1 MTKLSRRQFAGGVL
15 AGTTALAMPSL
26 AFGAAPKLIC
36 KKFSAT
42 YVWLSYGVGLPRAIE
57 NRVKLPTFIS

>member
-26 AFGAAPKLIC
+26 AFGAAPRVVVIGGGNLYC
-36 KKFSAT
+36 R
-42 YVWLSYGVGLPRAIE
+42 LGPRG
-57 NRVKLPTFIS
+57 